1 MEQSIILSDWRSA
14 LPKKRKPFKQEN
26 TNQNESCMKMEK
38 TDKPL
43 TRDSIVAMQVID
55 QKGRL
60 VGKVKDM
67 ALAVGK
73 SGISLKVE
81 NEAGEMQTIS
91 WDDVQAASDF
101 ILLKPVPAPA
111 VSAVSAPTVSE
122 QEKVIEP
129 KEQMQEKTSEPEIK
143 KQSTKPLCP
152 TCGQPLTWIPK
163 YKRWYCYND
172 KKYV

>member
-1 MEQSIILSDWRSA
+1 
-14 LPKKRKPFKQEN
+14 
-26 TNQNESCMKMEK
+26 MKMEK

-67 ALAVGK
+67 SLAVGK

-81 NEAGEMQTIS
+81 NESGEMQTIS
-91 WDDVQAASDF
+91 WDDVQAASDY
-101 ILLKPVPAPA
+101 ILLKPVQAPA
-111 VSAVSAPTVSE
+111 VIE
-122 QEKVIEP
+122 QEKVV
-129 KEQMQEKTSEPEIK
+129 EQPREHMQEKTSEPEVK
-143 KQSTKPLCP
+143 KQSTQPLCP
-152 TCGQPLTWIPK
+152 TCGKPLKWIPK
-163 YKRWYCYND
+163 YQRWYCYND